1 VQRELAD
8 DGHRD
13 EGYGVPYST
22 VHVGTIHGGRALNIV
37 PAECEVS
44 FEIRNIAQD
53 APADI
58 LARVMAR
65 LAERTA
71 RDAVHAD
78 APLPQV
84 QLDSIY
90 PSLHTPEDAPAVG
103 LLASL
108 LPPGTPCTK
117 VDYGTE
123 GGLFK
128 QSWSDTPVL
137 VCGPGS
143 IEVAHKPDEYVELSQ
158 LEACDRMLAGLIE
171 FLGR

>member
-1 VQRELAD
+1 
-8 DGHRD
+8 
-13 EGYGVPYST
+13 
-22 VHVGTIHGGRALNIV
+22 V
-37 PAECEVS
+37 PAECEVA
-44 FEIRNIAQD
+44 FEIRNVSED
-53 APADI
+53 RPEDI
-58 LARVMAR
+58 LRRIVQR
-65 LAERTA
+65 LAERVEA
-71 RDAVHAD
+71 DAAD
-78 APLPQV
+78 PSAPLPDIA
-84 QLDSIY
+84 LANSY
-90 PSLHTPEDAPAVG
+90 PSLSTREDSPAVAW
-103 LLASL
+103 LASL